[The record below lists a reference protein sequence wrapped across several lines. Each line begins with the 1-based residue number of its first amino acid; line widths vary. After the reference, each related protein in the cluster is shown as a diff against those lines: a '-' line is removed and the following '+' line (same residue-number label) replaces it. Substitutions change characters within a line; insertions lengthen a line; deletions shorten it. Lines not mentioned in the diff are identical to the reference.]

1 MRIRLCAFLIPFAST
16 SWAQPGDSEKRIEI
30 HLDPDSGT
38 VPPYPEADE
47 PDPDGSDAL
56 SDTLTVL
63 RELPPFHF
71 GPIAPGE
78 SDLPPLRYSPLPAYP
93 IPDSMTQ
100 EQKVIAAFPAYW
112 AQVEAA
118 NGINDLRRRLGM
130 PVPGE
135 KPSAFSKWLPA
146 LGTVGPSGQLNL
158 YAIAKA
164 IYQEWKDQKTA
175 LARQRQFQSRA
186 RGLMRLTKELGERKE
201 AAPAVSM
208 ITAKLEFMSGRVEGN
223 LPSRYDRELFTESLK
238 GWAENPL
245 LDSTGLSP
253 GLLDIC
259 RAYEEYGP

>member
-1 MRIRLCAFLIPFAST
+1 MRIFPCAFLILSAS
-16 SWAQPGDSEKRIEI
+16 SSQAQPGDTEKRIEI
-30 HLDPDSGT
+30 HVDPDTGAA
-38 VPPYPEADE
+38 PPYPEVIEAG
-47 PDPDGSDAL
+47 PDGSEL
-56 SDTLTVL
+56 PSDTLTILDEV
-63 RELPPFHF
+63 PPFRF
-71 GPIAPGE
+71 GPIAPPDI
-78 SDLPPLRYSPLPAYP
+78 DLPPLRYSPLPAYP
-93 IPDSMTQ
+93 SPDSLTQ
-100 EQKVIAAFPAYW
+100 EQRTIAAFPAYW

-135 KPSAFSKWLPA
+135 KPSPFQKWLPA
-146 LGTVGPSGQLNL
+146 LGTIGPSGQLNL

-164 IYQEWKDQKTA
+164 IYQEWKDEKTA
-175 LARQRQFQSRA
+175 QEKRQRFQSRA
-186 RGLMRLTKELGERKE
+186 RGLMRLTRELGERRE

-208 ITAKLEFMSGRVEGN
+208 ITAKLEFMSERVEGR